1 VSVAVAWAIGYPI
14 AFGVLVYMATATLDW
29 SVMKY
34 LRSVAG
40 VASCMVGAGIV
51 AIGVHV
57 LMGDLP
63 AWLRLS
69 ITSGVVVLVTGL
81 LLAYTQGI
89 SLRTAKRA
97 LSGDQTAT

>member
-1 VSVAVAWAIGYPI
+1 
-14 AFGVLVYMATATLDW
+14 
-29 SVMKY
+29 MKY

-40 VASCMVGAGIV
+40 VASCMIGAGIV
-51 AIGVHV
+51 AFAAHRV
-57 LMGDLP
+57 LGSLP
-63 AWLRLS
+63 PWMRLA

-97 LSGDQTAT
+97 LSAPPPEDPPPPPTDQAAT